1 MGDRET
7 SLEAGRKPRP
17 GVAGREIPTWVPP
30 SPPLLPSCS
39 QSSQWLL
46 TWLARARG
54 SYFCHPSPLPP
65 TLDDRDPSSQPPA
78 ALITERPGPPQQL
91 QAPGSLALPLRGPGL
106 GGLAQAEAGE
116 GVGGR
121 ALGPPAHR

>member
-17 GVAGREIPTWVPP
+17 GVAGREISTWVPP

-54 SYFCHPSPLPP
+54 SSFCHPSPLPP

-78 ALITERPGPPQQL
+78 ALITER
-91 QAPGSLALPLRGPGL
+91 
-106 GGLAQAEAGE
+106 
-116 GVGGR
+116 
-121 ALGPPAHR
+121 LGPPPAAAGTRLPGSPTQGARGGWAGTG